1 LDRQIFINWKNMN
14 AIVSEVVENSPA
26 AKENIKA
33 GDIILEINGII
44 PRDIIDYQITIEEPE
59 LDLLVEQ
66 RGCRK
71 RIRLQQ
77 KQHEPVGLKFTS
89 SIFDKLKRCRNNCV
103 FCFLDQLP
111 KGLRSSLYVRDDDFR
126 LSFLY
131 GNFITLT
138 NLEEDDVKRI
148 ISQKLSPLY
157 VSLHS
162 TNQEVRKK
170 LLRPAKSKD
179 RALFYLDTLLK
190 SGIEVHLQIVICPG
204 INDGKDLEITLRVL
218 ESDFPLVKSVGII
231 PVGLTKHRAN
241 LFPLQPIRREECHKL
256 IRQLEKL
263 QKNYRRNRGTS
274 WIFLADEFYLQA
286 GIALPSFEHYEDF
299 SQLENGI
306 GITRMFVQSVE
317 DNLKLA
323 PNLFDPDDTFIVVT
337 GKLAAPILKETFHQI
352 QIKMGGVFKVQAI
365 INSFFGDDTTIAG
378 LITAKDIIDFT
389 KKNSM
394 SGTMLIPEVMLN
406 SEDRFLDDVSWDQL
420 VSVLQIPVEKMPV
433 DGRLLIDK
441 LMVKGGISS

>member
-1 LDRQIFINWKNMN
+1 MN

-33 GDIILEINGII
+33 GHIILEINGII

-148 ISQKLSPLY
+148 IAQKLSPLY

>member
-1 LDRQIFINWKNMN
+1 MS
-14 AIVSEVVENSPA
+14 AIVSEVPENSLA
-26 AKENIKA
+26 AKENIKV

-44 PRDIIDYQITIEEPE
+44 PRDIIDYQIAIEEPD

-66 RGCRK
+66 GGCRK
-71 RIRLQQ
+71 RIRL
-77 KQHEPVGLKFTS
+77 KREQHESVGLKFTS
-89 SIFDKLKRCRNNCV
+89 SIFDKLRQCRNNCV

-111 KGLRSSLYVRDDDFR
+111 KGLRKSLYVRDDDFR

-131 GNFITLT
+131 GNFVTLT
-138 NLEEDDVKRI
+138 NLDEEDVKRI

-157 VSLHS
+157 ISLHS

-179 RALFYLDTLLK
+179 RALFYLDSLLK

-204 INDGKDLEITLRVL
+204 INDGKDLENTVRVL
-218 ESDFPLVKSVGII
+218 KSDFPRVKSIGIV

-241 LFPLQPIRREECHKL
+241 LFPLRPIRKEECYKL
-256 IRQLEKL
+256 IRQMEKL
-263 QKNYRRNRGTS
+263 QESYRRKRGTS
-274 WIFLADEFYLQA
+274 WIFLADEFYLKA
-286 GIALPSFEHYEDF
+286 GIALPSFEHYEEF

-306 GITRMFVQSVE
+306 GITRMFVQNVE
-317 DNLKLA
+317 DNLKSA
-323 PNLFDPDDTFIVVT
+323 PMFFDPDDKFIVVT
-337 GKLAAPILKETFHQI
+337 GELAAPFLKETFHQI

-365 INSFFGDDTTIAG
+365 VNSFFGDETTIAG

-389 KKNSM
+389 KKAKL

-406 SEDRFLDDVSWDQL
+406 SEDRFLDDISWDQL
-420 VSVLQIPVEKMPV
+420 VSNIQIPVEKMPV

-441 LMVKGGISS
+441 LMVKGE

>member
-1 LDRQIFINWKNMN
+1 MN